1 MHMCMDTY
9 GYISVALRKQKDK
22 KQAERKY
29 MPVIPDKST
38 VSRI

>member
-29 MPVIPDKST
+29 MQVIPDKST

>member
-9 GYISVALRKQKDK
+9 GYVSVALRKRKDK
-22 KQAERKY
+22 TQAERKY
-29 MPVIPDKST
+29 TQVIPDKST